1 MKMNHF
7 RKILAAG
14 SVVLFGM
21 SAAFGGD
28 SHYQPVPQLQ
38 GVWLTKITI
47 RDCVTGASLAGP
59 FPGIVSF
66 QSGGTL
72 SESGPA
78 LPNSTRGP
86 SYGTWWRTGRNTFAY
101 TLTFQRFDLTGI
113 YLGTQVIH
121 ATPKVANDSMSFVG
135 DGGRFEVKD
144 AAGTTLGAPGCS
156 SGTAVRFK

>member
-113 YLGTQVIH
+113 YLG
-121 ATPKVANDSMSFVG
+121 SMSFVG